1 VTAMQTEIWELQP
14 PGTFRTCPGMYRNCF
29 FLFIY
34 FFKALCTGYPE
45 IKDAKSCA
53 GNGVL

>member
-1 VTAMQTEIWELQP
+1 MQTEIWELQP